1 MSDTL
6 LEAPRKRPLL
16 ISIMAFILAV
26 EGVVWFILGSLAFFA
41 VITNGS
47 FNVYGA
53 SAAADSLD
61 IISVTGLVSGV
72 LYLFFAWALWTLKRW
87 AFWATLVIDLLNIL
101 SSVLLLTRPNPL
113 YPQSIG
119 NIAVSLIFV
128 IFILACF
135 LISSKVREAFAI

>member
-1 MSDTL
+1 
-6 LEAPRKRPLL
+6 
-16 ISIMAFILAV
+16 MAFILAV
-26 EGVVWFILGSLAFFA
+26 QGVVWFILGSLAFVA

-87 AFWATLVIDLLNIL
+87 AFWATLLIEFLNIIAG
-101 SSVLLLTRPNPL
+101 VLLLTRPKAL
-113 YPQSIG
+113 YSAGAGQ
-119 NIAVSLIFV
+119 IALSLIITFFV
-128 IFILACF
+128 LACF
-135 LISSKVREAFAI
+135 LISSKVREAFGV

>member
-26 EGVVWFILGSLAFFA
+26 EGVVWFILGTLAFFA

-72 LYLFFAWALWTLKRW
+72 LYLFFAWALWALKRW
-87 AFWATLVIDLLNIL
+87 AYWATLLIEFLNIIAGG
-101 SSVLLLTRPNPL
+101 LLLTRPKAL
-113 YPQSIG
+113 YSVGAGQ
-119 NIAVSLIFV
+119 IALSLIITFFV
-128 IFILACF
+128 LACF
-135 LISSKVREAFAI
+135 LISSKVREAFGV

>member
-1 MSDTL
+1 
-6 LEAPRKRPLL
+6 
-16 ISIMAFILAV
+16 MAFILAV
-26 EGVVWFILGSLAFFA
+26 QGVVWFILGSLAFVA

-87 AFWATLVIDLLNIL
+87 AYWATLLIEFLNIIAGG
-101 SSVLLLTRPNPL
+101 LLLTRPKAL
-113 YPQSIG
+113 YAPGVAQ
-119 NIAVSLIFV
+119 IALSLIITFFV
-128 IFILACF
+128 LACF
-135 LISSKVREAFAI
+135 LISSKVREAFGV

>member
-1 MSDTL
+1 
-6 LEAPRKRPLL
+6 
-16 ISIMAFILAV
+16 MAFILAV
-26 EGVVWFILGSLAFFA
+26 QGVVWFILGSLAFVA

-87 AFWATLVIDLLNIL
+87 AFWATLLIEFLNIIAG
-101 SSVLLLTRPNPL
+101 VLLLTRPKAL
-113 YPQSIG
+113 YSAGAGQ
-119 NIAVSLIFV
+119 IALSLIIAFFV
-128 IFILACF
+128 LACF
-135 LISSKVREAFAI
+135 LISSKVREAFAV

>member
-1 MSDTL
+1 
-6 LEAPRKRPLL
+6 
-16 ISIMAFILAV
+16 MAFILAV

-53 SAAADSLD
+53 SAATDSLD

-87 AFWATLVIDLLNIL
+87 AFWATLLIELLNIIAG
-101 SSVLLLTRPNPL
+101 VLLLTRPKAL
-113 YPQSIG
+113 YSAGAGQ
-119 NIAVSLIFV
+119 IALSLIIAFFV
-128 IFILACF
+128 LACF
-135 LISSKVREAFAI
+135 LISSKVREAFAV

>member
-1 MSDTL
+1 MLNTL
-6 LEAPRKRPLL
+6 FEAPRKHPTLVTIIAAL
-16 ISIMAFILAV
+16 LAV
-26 EGVVWFILGSLAFFA
+26 EGLVWLVLGILAFIA
-41 VITNGS
+41 VITNGKV
-47 FNVYGA
+47 NVLGG
-53 SAAADSLD
+53 SADSVNVL
-61 IISVTGLVSGV
+61 SVTWLVSA
-72 LYLFFAWALWTLKRW
+72 LAALFFAWALWTLKRW

>member
-1 MSDTL
+1 
-6 LEAPRKRPLL
+6 
-16 ISIMAFILAV
+16 MAFILAV
-26 EGVVWFILGSLAFFA
+26 QGVVWFILGSLAFVA

-87 AFWATLVIDLLNIL
+87 AYWATLLIEFLNIIAG
-101 SSVLLLTRPNPL
+101 VLLLTRPKAL
-113 YPQSIG
+113 YSAGAGQ
-119 NIAVSLIFV
+119 IALSLIIAFFV
-128 IFILACF
+128 LACF
-135 LISSKVREAFAI
+135 LISSKVREAFAV

>member
-1 MSDTL
+1 
-6 LEAPRKRPLL
+6 
-16 ISIMAFILAV
+16 MAFILAV

-53 SAAADSLD
+53 SAAADSID

-87 AFWATLVIDLLNIL
+87 AFWATLLIEFLNIIAG
-101 SSVLLLTRPNPL
+101 VLLLTRPKAL
-113 YPQSIG
+113 YSAGAGQ
-119 NIAVSLIFV
+119 IALSLIIAFFV
-128 IFILACF
+128 LACF
-135 LISSKVREAFAI
+135 LISSKVREAFAV

>member
-1 MSDTL
+1 
-6 LEAPRKRPLL
+6 
-16 ISIMAFILAV
+16 MAFILAV

-53 SAAADSLD
+53 SAAADSID

-87 AFWATLVIDLLNIL
+87 AYWATLLIEFLNIIAGG
-101 SSVLLLTRPNPL
+101 LLLTRPKAL
-113 YPQSIG
+113 YAPGVGQ
-119 NIAVSLIFV
+119 IALSLIITFFV
-128 IFILACF
+128 LACF
-135 LISSKVREAFAI
+135 LISSKVREAFGV

>member
-1 MSDTL
+1 
-6 LEAPRKRPLL
+6 
-16 ISIMAFILAV
+16 MAFILAV

-87 AFWATLVIDLLNIL
+87 AFWATLLIEFLNIIAG
-101 SSVLLLTRPNPL
+101 VLLLTRPKAL
-113 YPQSIG
+113 YSAGAGQ
-119 NIAVSLIFV
+119 IALSLIIAFFV
-128 IFILACF
+128 LACF
-135 LISSKVREAFAI
+135 LISSKVREAFAV

>member
-1 MSDTL
+1 
-6 LEAPRKRPLL
+6 
-16 ISIMAFILAV
+16 MAFILAV

-87 AFWATLVIDLLNIL
+87 AFWATLLIEFLNIIAG
-101 SSVLLLTRPNPL
+101 VLLLTRPKAL
-113 YPQSIG
+113 YSAGAGQ
-119 NIAVSLIFV
+119 IALSLIMAFFV
-128 IFILACF
+128 LACF
-135 LISSKVREAFAI
+135 LISSKVREAFAV

>member
-53 SAAADSLD
+53 SAAADSID
-61 IISVTGLVSGV
+61 IISVTGDYPGEYPWPFTGTVKRVVVDVSGEG
-72 LYLFFAWALWTLKRW
+72 
-87 AFWATLVIDLLNIL
+87 
-101 SSVLLLTRPNPL
+101 
-113 YPQSIG
+113 SIH
-119 NIAVSLIFV
+119 LE
-128 IFILACF
+128 
-135 LISSKVREAFAI
+135 REAHGMLMRD

>member
-1 MSDTL
+1 
-6 LEAPRKRPLL
+6 
-16 ISIMAFILAV
+16 MAFILAV
-26 EGVVWFILGSLAFFA
+26 QGGVWFILGSLAFVA

-87 AFWATLVIDLLNIL
+87 AYWATLLIEFLNIIAGG
-101 SSVLLLTRPNPL
+101 LLLTRPKAL
-113 YPQSIG
+113 YAPGVGQ
-119 NIAVSLIFV
+119 IALSLIITFFV
-128 IFILACF
+128 LACF
-135 LISSKVREAFAI
+135 LISSKVREAFGV

>member
-1 MSDTL
+1 
-6 LEAPRKRPLL
+6 
-16 ISIMAFILAV
+16 MAFILAV
-26 EGVVWFILGSLAFFA
+26 QGVVWFILGSLAFVA

-87 AFWATLVIDLLNIL
+87 AYWATLLIEFLNIIAGG
-101 SSVLLLTRPNPL
+101 LLLTRPKAL
-113 YPQSIG
+113 YAPSVGQ
-119 NIAVSLIFV
+119 IALSLIITFFV
-128 IFILACF
+128 LACF
-135 LISSKVREAFAI
+135 LISSKVREAFGV

>member
-53 SAAADSLD
+53 SAAADSID

-87 AFWATLVIDLLNIL
+87 AFWATLLIELLNIIAG
-101 SSVLLLTRPNPL
+101 VLLLTRPKAL
-113 YPQSIG
+113 YSAGAGQ
-119 NIAVSLIFV
+119 IALSLIIAFFV
-128 IFILACF
+128 LACF
-135 LISSKVREAFAI
+135 LISSKVREAFAV

>member
-1 MSDTL
+1 
-6 LEAPRKRPLL
+6 
-16 ISIMAFILAV
+16 V
-26 EGVVWFILGSLAFFA
+26 QGVVWFILGSLAFVA

-87 AFWATLVIDLLNIL
+87 AYWATLLIEFLNIIAGG
-101 SSVLLLTRPNPL
+101 LLLTRPKAL
-113 YPQSIG
+113 YAPGVGQ
-119 NIAVSLIFV
+119 IALSLIITFFV
-128 IFILACF
+128 LACF
-135 LISSKVREAFAI
+135 LISSKVREAFGV

>member
-1 MSDTL
+1 
-6 LEAPRKRPLL
+6 
-16 ISIMAFILAV
+16 MAFILAV
-26 EGVVWFILGSLAFFA
+26 QGVVWFILGSLAFVA

-87 AFWATLVIDLLNIL
+87 AYWATLLIEFLNIIAGG
-101 SSVLLLTRPNPL
+101 LLLTRPKAL
-113 YPQSIG
+113 YAPGVGQ
-119 NIAVSLIFV
+119 IALSLIITFFV
-128 IFILACF
+128 LACF
-135 LISSKVREAFAI
+135 LISSKVREAFGV

>member
-1 MSDTL
+1 
-6 LEAPRKRPLL
+6 
-16 ISIMAFILAV
+16 MAFILAV
-26 EGVVWFILGSLAFFA
+26 GGVVWFIVGSLAFFA

-87 AFWATLVIDLLNIL
+87 AYWATLLIEFLNIIAGG
-101 SSVLLLTRPNPL
+101 LLLTRPKAL
-113 YPQSIG
+113 YAPGVAQ
-119 NIAVSLIFV
+119 IALSLIITFFV
-128 IFILACF
+128 LACF
-135 LISSKVREAFAI
+135 LISSKVREAFGV

>member
-1 MSDTL
+1 
-6 LEAPRKRPLL
+6 
-16 ISIMAFILAV
+16 MAFILAV
-26 EGVVWFILGSLAFFA
+26 QGVVWFILGSLAFVA

-87 AFWATLVIDLLNIL
+87 AYWATLLIEFLNIIAGG
-101 SSVLLLTRPNPL
+101 LLLTRPKAL
-113 YPQSIG
+113 YAPGVGQNCPQLDHYLFRSGMFPDI
-119 NIAVSLIFV
+119 
-128 IFILACF
+128 
-135 LISSKVREAFAI
+135 E

>member
-1 MSDTL
+1 
-6 LEAPRKRPLL
+6 
-16 ISIMAFILAV
+16 MAFILAV

-53 SAAADSLD
+53 SAVTDSID

-87 AFWATLVIDLLNIL
+87 AFWATLLIEFLNIIAG
-101 SSVLLLTRPNPL
+101 VLLLTRPKAL
-113 YPQSIG
+113 YSAGAGQ
-119 NIAVSLIFV
+119 IALSLIMAFFV
-128 IFILACF
+128 LACF
-135 LISSKVREAFAI
+135 LISSKVREAFAV